1 MAYLPQFLSLDV
13 RDRGFGEGGCGGIG
27 GEGIGKEDVDNRG
40 FSEGCSER
48 ATSSS
53 SGAGALANKDQ
64 KMESAE
70 QLVLDLNNL
79 EFRENVLLE
88 LSEVYSHFHRCIFI
102 F

>member
-1 MAYLPQFLSLDV
+1 MAYLPQFLSLDI
-13 RDRGFGEGGCGGIG
+13 RDGGFGEGGCGGIG
-27 GEGIGKEDVDNRG
+27 GEGIGEEDVDNRG
-40 FSEGCSER
+40 FSEDCSER

-53 SGAGALANKDQ
+53 SGVGALANKDQ
-64 KMESAE
+64 KIESAE

-79 EFRENVLLE
+79 EFRKSVLLE